1 MKKKSIASLLI
12 SGIIFS
18 QLAPIVSFAVEQEA
32 NEKPT
37 ELTQLEETPNSTDE
51 KTNEELNQTEIEE
64 QEIQDEKSQD
74 TESNTGT
81 EHSQTQES
89 SKESNETT
97 NTQSEIS
104 AEQATKEKSNVE
116 KDVNP
121 EIIKGSWGTAP
132 YEYNQDTGELK
143 VGGGDLSNWYNTT
156 GFIISKADD
165 AEVKKII
172 FTEPVNAPSDSTRL
186 FEGDGFKSLE
196 EICDLSYLDTSKV
209 TIMTAMFH
217 GLKSVKSLDV
227 SNFDTKNVTDM
238 RYMFQGMIALESL
251 DVSNFDTGKV
261 RSMYYL
267 FVNLKSIKSLDVS
280 NFDTKNVTDMGAMF
294 MGMSSIESL
303 DVSNFDTKN
312 VTNMGAMFMSVSSI
326 KSLDLS
332 SFDTKKVTYMTS
344 MFRYSESL
352 TSLDISSFE
361 TNSSTTEMKLMFDGA
376 NNLSLIKLGKKIK
389 FYTVATYEKLVNP
402 PRSAPYN
409 GTWTNPR
416 TKRTILSDSLTMKY
430 DGATMY
436 GYYHW
441 SAVNNIIAIDS
452 TIYSGDDWKAEDNFI
467 SATDKDFN
475 LIDFP
480 LVTVTGSVDTTT
492 PGEYEITYSVN
503 GLTTTITVTVKE
515 NQASV
520 VAENSTIYTK
530 ESWKAED
537 NFVSATNKKGKIAD
551 ISSVT
556 VTGEVDVNTPGDYE
570 IMYTIDGVST
580 KIIVTVKEDKSSI
593 EAKDSILYIGDTWN
607 SKDNFISATDKDGN
621 PVDFKDIKVEG
632 TVNTIKPGTNKVT
645 YLYGNQSK
653 EVTITVKADQ
663 STLEAKD
670 SIIYTGDKWNA
681 KDNFI
686 TATDKDG
693 NPVDFKDIEVEGTV
707 DTTKPGTNK
716 ITYIYG
722 NLSKEV
728 TVTVKANQATLEAKD
743 SALYV
748 GDTWNSKDNFISA
761 TDKDGTP
768 VDFKDIKVEGTV
780 DTTKAGTNKVTY
792 LYGNQSKEVTVTVK
806 ADQTT
811 LEVKDSV
818 IYTGDKWQAED
829 NFISATDK
837 TGNSVGFKDIKVEGT
852 VDTTKA
858 GTNKVT
864 YTYANQSKEV
874 TITVK
879 ADQAT
884 LEAKDSIIYTGD
896 KWKAEDNF
904 ISATDKAGKTIDFKK
919 IKVEGTIDTTKAGNY
934 DITYSYSGVTRSTE
948 LSKTITVTVK
958 KNQANLEAKDSTLYE
973 GDKWIAKDNFVS
985 ATDKDGNTV
994 DFKAIEVKGT
1004 VNTTKAGTYK
1014 ITYSYAGISKTITVT
1029 VLANQ
1034 TKIVAKDLTIYEGD
1048 NWKEQ
1053 DNFVSATDKFGQAI
1067 DFNSVKVTGSVD
1079 IQTPGKYRI
1088 TYSIEGA
1095 STTITVTVLADQ
1107 SNLVAKNSTIYV
1119 GDKWQSKDNFVS
1131 ATDKYGKPIDLSLL
1145 TVTGTV
1151 DTTTPGEY
1159 EITYSVNGLTT
1170 TITVTV
1176 KEYQANIVAED
1187 STIHAKESWKAADN
1201 FVSATDKTGKN
1212 IGLSSVSVTGKV
1224 DINTPGNYEITYTID
1239 GVSTTIT
1246 VTVLVNHSQIE
1257 AHDAK
1262 IKVGTSWKPE
1272 DSFILA
1278 KDKFGETADF
1288 SDVTVEG
1295 TVDTSKPGKYQITYT
1310 IDGVSVTITVI
1321 VEDNSKGSSNT
1332 ITIPPTNHSIGEE
1345 ETSNSTD
1352 KQLPKT
1358 GEQQNNFFLLGGL
1371 VLVALAFI
1379 LGKRK
1384 MYK

>member
-74 TESNTGT
+74 TKSNTSK
-81 EHSQTQES
+81 EQSQTQES

-104 AEQATKEKSNVE
+104 AEQATKENSDVE

-143 VGGGDLSNWYNTT
+143 VGGGDLSNWFNTT
-156 GFIISKADD
+156 GFLISKADD
-165 AEVKKII
+165 AEVKKIV
-172 FTEPVNAPSDSTRL
+172 FTEPVNAPSNSMQL
-186 FEGDGFKSLE
+186 FWGTSLSSVE
-196 EICDLSYLDTSKV
+196 EICGLFYLDTSKV
-209 TIMTAMFH
+209 TNMKSMFANMNR
-217 GLKSVKSLDV
+217 LKSIDVSNFDTKNVTTMAYMFFELSGIESIDVSNFDTKNVIDMANMFYKMTNLKSLDV
-227 SNFDTKNVTDM
+227 SNFDTKKVGSM
-238 RYMFQGMIALESL
+238 QLMFY
-251 DVSNFDTGKV
+251 
-261 RSMYYL
+261 SM
-267 FVNLKSIKSLDVS
+267 
-280 NFDTKNVTDMGAMF
+280 T
-294 MGMSSIESL
+294 
-303 DVSNFDTKN
+303 
-312 VTNMGAMFMSVSSI
+312 
-326 KSLDLS
+326 
-332 SFDTKKVTYMTS
+332 
-344 MFRYSESL
+344 SL

-361 TNSSTTEMKLMFDGA
+361 TNSSTNMDSMFNGA
-376 NNLSLIKLGKKIK
+376 NNLSHINLGKKIK
-389 FYTVATYEKLVNP
+389 FSRGIKSQLVGAP
-402 PRSAPYN
+402 SSAPYN
-409 GTWTNPR
+409 GRWLNTRSR
-416 TKRTILSDSLTMKY
+416 TQYSASDIMTKY
-430 DGATMY
+430 NGLDMY

-441 SAVNNIIAIDS
+441 VKANSIEAIDS
-452 TIYSGDDWKAEDNFI
+452 TIYTGNDWKAEDNFL
-467 SATDKDFN
+467 SAMDKEFN

-593 EAKDSILYIGDTWN
+593 EAKDSALYVGDTWN
-607 SKDNFISATDKDGN
+607 SKDNFISATDKEGN

-632 TVNTIKPGTNKVT
+632 TVNTTKPGTNKVT

-663 STLEAKD
+663 STLEVKD
-670 SIIYTGDKWNA
+670 SIIYTGDKWNP

-693 NPVDFKDIEVEGTV
+693 NPVDFKDIKVEGTV

-748 GDTWNSKDNFISA
+748 GDTWNAKDNFISA
-761 TDKDGTP
+761 TDKDGNP

-811 LEVKDSV
+811 LEAKDSV
-818 IYTGDKWQAED
+818 IYTGDKWKAED

-837 TGNSVGFKDIKVEGT
+837 TGNSVDFKDIKVEGT

-919 IKVEGTIDTTKAGNY
+919 IKVEGTVDTTKAGDY

-973 GDKWIAKDNFVS
+973 GDKWIATDNFVS
-985 ATDKDGNTV
+985 ATDKDGNPV

-1014 ITYSYAGISKTITVT
+1014 ITYSYAGVSKTITVT

-1048 NWKEQ
+1048 NWKGQ

-1107 SNLVAKNSTIYV
+1107 SDLVAKNSTIYV

-1159 EITYSVNGLTT
+1159 EITYSVNGLST

-1176 KEYQANIVAED
+1176 KENQANIVAED
-1187 STIHAKESWKAADN
+1187 STIHAKESWKAEDN

-1212 IGLSSVSVTGKV
+1212 VDLSSVSVIGKV

-1295 TVDTSKPGKYQITYT
+1295 TVDTTKPGKYQITYT

-1332 ITIPPTNHSIGEE
+1332 ITTPPTNHSIGEE

>member
-238 RYMFQGMIALESL
+238 RYMFQGMITLESL

-267 FVNLKSIKSLDVS
+267 FANLKSIKSLDVS

-670 SIIYTGDKWNA
+670 S
-681 KDNFI
+681 
-686 TATDKDG
+686 
-693 NPVDFKDIEVEGTV
+693 
-707 DTTKPGTNK
+707 
-716 ITYIYG
+716 
-722 NLSKEV
+722 
-728 TVTVKANQATLEAKD
+728 
-743 SALYV
+743 
-748 GDTWNSKDNFISA
+748 
-761 TDKDGTP
+761 
-768 VDFKDIKVEGTV
+768 
-780 DTTKAGTNKVTY
+780 
-792 LYGNQSKEVTVTVK
+792 
-806 ADQTT
+806 
-811 LEVKDSV
+811 V
-818 IYTGDKWQAED
+818 IYTGDKWKAED

-904 ISATDKAGKTIDFKK
+904 ISATDKAGKTIDFKN

-958 KNQANLEAKDSTLYE
+958 KNQVNLEAKDSTLYE

-1176 KEYQANIVAED
+1176 KENQANIVAED

-1295 TVDTSKPGKYQITYT
+1295 TVDTTKPGKYQITYT

-1345 ETSNSTD
+1345 ETSNSND

-1358 GEQQNNFFLLGGL
+1358 GEQQNNFILLGGL

>member
-1 MKKKSIASLLI
+1 MKGEHKVKKKSIASLLI

-18 QLAPIVSFAVEQEA
+18 QLAPIVSFAVEQAA

-74 TESNTGT
+74 TKSNTSK
-81 EHSQTQES
+81 EQSQTQKS

-104 AEQATKEKSNVE
+104 AEQATTEKSDVE

-143 VGGGDLSNWYNTT
+143 VGGGDLSNWFNTT
-156 GFIISKADD
+156 GFLISKADD
-165 AEVKKII
+165 AEVKKIV

-186 FEGDGFKSLE
+186 FDGSEFKSLE

-209 TIMTAMFH
+209 RLMQSMFA
-217 GLKSVKSLDV
+217 GLQHVKSIDFSGFDTKNVTNMYGVFAGSTGLESLDLR
-227 SNFDTKNVTDM
+227 SFDTKNVTDM
-238 RYMFQGMIALESL
+238 I
-251 DVSNFDTGKV
+251 NF
-261 RSMYYL
+261 
-267 FVNLKSIKSLDVS
+267 FH
-280 NFDTKNVTDMGAMF
+280 NV
-294 MGMSSIESL
+294 I
-303 DVSNFDTKN
+303 N
-312 VTNMGAMFMSVSSI
+312 I

-332 SFDTKKVTYMTS
+332 SFDTNAAIGNMGNFFSGVVNITH
-344 MFRYSESL
+344 
-352 TSLDISSFE
+352 
-361 TNSSTTEMKLMFDGA
+361 
-376 NNLSLIKLGKKIK
+376 IK
-389 FYTVATYEKLVNP
+389 FGEKFKFLESKNTRLPEV
-402 PRSAPYN
+402 STEAPYIGKWIN
-409 GTWTNPR
+409 NR
-416 TKRTILSDSLTMKY
+416 TKEKY
-430 DGATMY
+430 TSNELVSKYNGATMS
-436 GYYHW
+436 GDYYRF
-441 SAVNNIIAIDS
+441 AVNSMEAIDS
-452 TIYSGDDWKAEDNFI
+452 TVYVGDDWKAEYNFI
-467 SATDKDFN
+467 SATDKFGNSANFKDMQD
-475 LIDFP
+475 IK
-480 LVTVTGSVDTTT
+480 VEGTVDTTKAGT
-492 PGEYEITYSVN
+492 NKITYIFGNLSKEV
-503 GLTTTITVTVKE
+503 TVTVKE
-515 NQASV
+515 NQ
-520 VAENSTIYTK
+520 STL
-530 ESWKAED
+530 
-537 NFVSATNKKGKIAD
+537 
-551 ISSVT
+551 
-556 VTGEVDVNTPGDYE
+556 
-570 IMYTIDGVST
+570 
-580 KIIVTVKEDKSSI
+580 
-593 EAKDSILYIGDTWN
+593 EAKDSALYTGDTWN
-607 SKDNFISATDKDGN
+607 AKDNFISATDKEGN

-632 TVNTIKPGTNKVT
+632 TVNTTKPGTNKVT

-663 STLEAKD
+663 STLEVKD
-670 SIIYTGDKWNA
+670 SIIYTGDKWNP

-693 NPVDFKDIEVEGTV
+693 NPVDFKDIKVEGTV
-707 DTTKPGTNK
+707 DTTKAGTNK

-748 GDTWNSKDNFISA
+748 GDTWNAKDNFISA
-761 TDKDGTP
+761 TDKDGNP

-811 LEVKDSV
+811 LEAKDSV
-818 IYTGDKWQAED
+818 IYTGDKWKAED

-837 TGNSVGFKDIKVEGT
+837 TGNSVDFKDIKVEGT

-919 IKVEGTIDTTKAGNY
+919 IKVEGTVDTTKAGDY

-1176 KEYQANIVAED
+1176 KENQANIVAED